1 MAMTSF
7 HDCYFNPTR
16 ETSKSRL
23 CMGAGATRMTI
34 ILKISNDKGGRMMEV
49 VAMTSCYPQHLK
61 KTKYYYYY

>member
-1 MAMTSF
+1 
-7 HDCYFNPTR
+7 
-16 ETSKSRL
+16 
-23 CMGAGATRMTI
+23 MGAGATRMTI